1 MVVAFFIGVSYG
13 KSRAGVKIN
22 QSIRDGEMRNM
33 QLGGN
38 LGSQRGRGMQGGGFV
53 AGEILS
59 MDDKSLTLK
68 LMNGGS
74 KIIFFSTTT
83 KVSKS
88 VESAISDLAVGGNVM
103 ISGTA
108 NPDGS
113 ITAESL
119 QLRPTSMRI
128 EARPNN

>member
-1 MVVAFFIGVSYG
+1 
-13 KSRAGVKIN
+13 
-22 QSIRDGEMRNM
+22 
-33 QLGGN
+33 
-38 LGSQRGRGMQGGGFV
+38 MQGGGFV